1 MDEPENLSYA
11 ECEGGIF
18 VTDLVEIGKNIV
30 LLRNE
35 QGLTQEEVAFQSNLS
50 VSRLQ
55 TIEYGCQ
62 NATVDTLIRIAS
74 VLGIDSRVFGVFSRT
89 DHAIL
94 SEIRQ
99 LPQFPKRKGGA
110 LQICDNIVLLR
121 KAENLTQKQLA
132 CLSSMSV
139 VRLRVIERGCANTT
153 TNKLLCIAEAFN
165 LSLMRLNYLT
175 MSEDELMEIIRKARD
190 RAGIRQV

>member
-1 MDEPENLSYA
+1 M
-11 ECEGGIF
+11 
-18 VTDLVEIGKNIV
+18 TDLVEIGKNIV

-62 NATVDTLIRIAS
+62 NVTVDTLIRIAS

-94 SEIRQ
+94 SEIRH
-99 LPQFPKRKGGA
+99 
-110 LQICDNIVLLR
+110 
-121 KAENLTQKQLA
+121 
-132 CLSSMSV
+132 S
-139 VRLRVIERGCANTT
+139 CAT
-153 TNKLLCIAEAFN
+153 L
-165 LSLMRLNYLT
+165 
-175 MSEDELMEIIRKARD
+175 
-190 RAGIRQV
+190 